1 MKNNLYV
8 FFLFFITGLMSC
20 SHHSGLY
27 EHAEKIMSQHPDSV
41 LTLLSTIQ
49 DVNDLS
55 EKDRA
60 MYYLLLTEAQNKTY
74 VKPTSDSLITI
85 AVEFFDKTE
94 DWERKAKAWYYKGRV
109 NQDLGDVLHAQ
120 DYYLKVLQEEDKID
134 DNALLGRINNSMGM
148 LYTYQEVYERAIPYQ
163 QKALEYFE
171 IMNDSIGQSFVL
183 RDIGRN
189 LTALNKIDSAIIYYE
204 KALYKCN
211 LKNKPSIYRVLAN
224 LYIDIEDYPRGFDY
238 IKMALS
244 FPLKS
249 PLLESSYFVLGKF
262 YQKTNQIDSAYYY
275 LRCSAKSSRLQTQ
288 AASYY
293 HLAQLELFNR
303 NWERYASNQV
313 KYEALRDSISLVK
326 QTESIRRMENL
337 YDYHKAEAKLLHAD
351 ILLNRLKVRNLSM
364 YLFVIV
370 CIVAVVVIS
379 ILGYVQIKRKKLRLQ
394 EHRDMLIALEKKHKE
409 DLTRISENEK
419 LIEELERLLQES
431 SVAYNEKEKEL
442 MTLQKL
448 KLEVENQSLKYVK
461 TESQLLVDKF
471 RMSDI
476 YYKFH
481 IKEDWRPKDEDWNEL
496 FTALD
501 ETYDKF
507 TRRLMSVF
515 SRLTTTELRVCCLV
529 KANVP
534 PVTIAMLI
542 VTTPTNVS
550 MIRKRLY
557 EKVYPQEKGSSE
569 KFDRFIREYL

>member
-60 MYYLLLTEAQNKTY
+60 MYYLLLTEAENKTY

-85 AVEFFDKTE
+85 AVEYFDKTE

-211 LKNKPSIYRVLAN
+211 LKNKPSIYRELAN

-275 LRCSAKSSRLQTQ
+275 LRCSAKSARLQTQ

-293 HLAQLELFNR
+293 HLAQLELSNR

-370 CIVAVVVIS
+370 CIVADCCYIYFR
-379 ILGYVQIKRKKLRLQ
+379 ICANKK
-394 EHRDMLIALEKKHKE
+394 KE
-409 DLTRISENEK
+409 NYDYKN
-419 LIEELERLLQES
+419 IE
-431 SVAYNEKEKEL
+431 
-442 MTLQKL
+442 
-448 KLEVENQSLKYVK
+448 
-461 TESQLLVDKF
+461 
-471 RMSDI
+471 I
-476 YYKFH
+476 
-481 IKEDWRPKDEDWNEL
+481 
-496 FTALD
+496 
-501 ETYDKF
+501 
-507 TRRLMSVF
+507 
-515 SRLTTTELRVCCLV
+515 C
-529 KANVP
+529 
-534 PVTIAMLI
+534 
-542 VTTPTNVS
+542 
-550 MIRKRLY
+550 
-557 EKVYPQEKGSSE
+557 
-569 KFDRFIREYL
+569 